1 VIFFCDRGCP
11 FAHRVHALVE
21 HLGCDFDVRE
31 SAVGQK
37 PAGLDRYSASE
48 RIPLLV
54 DGDLVL
60 TESRVILEHLAERF
74 ELPEAYPAD
83 LRGRSLHR
91 HAMAVVDDFL
101 VPRLFGR
108 TPVRVDEPRLRDV
121 LDALEAATATTPPRL
136 DLLTLHVTPIWLRF
150 GSWHRAGVVT
160 GAIEARPGLR
170 QWLED
175 AAALD
180 CLRRTAPDP
189 VTEAEDLAR
198 ARQAGLLPEPQ
209 RTHP

>member
-1 VIFFCDRGCP
+1 LILFCDRGCP

-21 HLGCDFDVRE
+21 HLGCDLDVRE
-31 SAVGQK
+31 SAIGQK

-74 ELPEAYPAD
+74 ELPEAYPAQ
-83 LRGRSLHR
+83 LGRRSLHR

-101 VPRLFGR
+101 VPRLFELA
-108 TPVRVDEPRLRDV
+108 PVREDEPRLRDV
-121 LDALEAATATTPPRL
+121 LDTLEAGTATTPPRL
-136 DLLTLHVTPIWLRF
+136 DLLTFHVTPIWLRF
-150 GSWHRAGVVT
+150 GSWHPAGVIT
-160 GAIEARPGLR
+160 RAIEARPSLR
-170 QWLED
+170 QWLDD

-189 VTEAEDLAR
+189 ITEAEDLAR
-198 ARQAGLLPEPQ
+198 ARQAGLLPEPP
-209 RTHP
+209 RVHA